1 MEKRALR
8 RAMAEKRAALPAALR
23 EEAARACLERL
34 LKLPA
39 FLQAKTLFCYASY
52 GSELP
57 TELIAAAH
65 PRVAYPKVMAEGE
78 MKFYQGGQLVPGY
91 RGIPE
96 PQGGE
101 EVLPQPGDLMLLPGL
116 AFSLEGYR
124 LGYGK
129 GFYDR
134 YLATVPCKPICCGL
148 CFEEQIMDKIPYNG
162 YDYQWDVLISPN
174 QTYENMNKE

>member
-8 RAMAEKRAALPAALR
+8 RAMAEKRAALPPAMR
-23 EEAARACLERL
+23 EDAARICLERL
-34 LKLPA
+34 LNLPE
-39 FLQAKTLFCYASY
+39 FKRAKTLFCYAAY

-57 TELIAAAH
+57 TAAIAAAH
-65 PRVAYPKVMAEGE
+65 PRVAYPKVTAEGE
-78 MKFYQGGQLVPGY
+78 MKFYVGGRLMAGY

-101 EVLPQPGDLMLLPGL
+101 EVWPEAGDLMLLPGL
-116 AFSLEGYR
+116 AFSREGYR

-134 YLATVPCKPICCGL
+134 YLAACAVKPICCGL
-148 CFEEQIMDKIPYNG
+148 CFSEQLLDKIPYDGN
-162 YDYQWDVLISPN
+162 DYPWDLLITSKGEIIVN
-174 QTYENMNKE
+174 NN

>member
-1 MEKRALR
+1 MMKRALR
-8 RAMAEKRAALPAALR
+8 RAMAEKRAALSEQVR

-52 GSELP
+52 GSEFP
-57 TELIAAAH
+57 TAQIIAAH
-65 PRVAYPKVMAEGE
+65 PRVALPKVTAEGE
-78 MKFYQGGQLVPGY
+78 MKFYLGGGLAEGY

-101 EVLPQPGDLMLLPGL
+101 EVVPKAGDFMILPGL

-134 YLATVPCKPICCGL
+134 YLAACTHKPICCGL
-148 CFEEQIMDKIPYNG
+148 CFDEQIMDKIPYDG
-162 YDYQWDVLISPN
+162 YDYKWDILISPN
-174 QTYENMNKE
+174 GVVNVNKT